1 MIRHK
6 AYAKLDL
13 GIEIYP
19 EKLDDGYFSVHYI
32 DCQLDLCD
40 YLFFENKKG
49 TIEVVCNEPLLL
61 QEDNFVY
68 KAAIL
73 LRELA
78 GSRNLGA
85 KITLKKNIPIKAG
98 FGGGSSDAAAAVWGL
113 SKMWKIKPSENMIA
127 TMAGQLG
134 KDFYY
139 SWHGKLSEVI
149 GEGREYKVNRIST
162 ELPNFWLL
170 IIVPEE
176 EKPSTGWVYENLKLS
191 RDKQDSGK
199 IEKLKRAILKGNK
212 ENILK
217 NLSNDFEKTVSSH
230 FPVVGKMKDDLEKV
244 GALRGIMAG
253 AGLAVVGFFESRK
266 KAEAG
271 KALLNGK
278 YKKIYISRPI
288 N

>member
-1 MIRHK
+1 MIRQK

-19 EKLDDGYFSVHYI
+19 EKLDGGYFPVRYI

-40 YLFFENKKG
+40 YLLFENQKG
-49 TIEVVCNEPLLL
+49 TIEVVCSEPLIL

-73 LRELA
+73 FRELA
-78 GSRNLGA
+78 GSKNLGA

-98 FGGGSSDAAAAVWGL
+98 FGGGSSDAAATVKGL
-113 SKMWKIKPSENMIA
+113 SKIWKINPTPKLI
-127 TMAGQLG
+127 TLMANQLG

-149 GEGREYKVNRIST
+149 GKGKKYTVDLISAK
-162 ELPNFWLL
+162 LPDFWLL
-170 IIVPEE
+170 IIVPSE
-176 EKPSTGWVYENLKLS
+176 EKPSTGWVYENLKLGK
-191 RDKQDSGK
+191 DKRDSGK
-199 IEKLKRAILKGNK
+199 IKKLKRAILAGNK
-212 ENILK
+212 KNILK
-217 NLSNDFEKTVSSH
+217 NLSNDFEKTVSSY
-230 FPVVGKMKDDLEKV
+230 FTAVGRMKDDLEKV

-253 AGLAVVGFFESRK
+253 AGLAVAGFFESYQ
-266 KAEAG
+266 KAEKG

>member
-1 MIRHK
+1 MIQQK

-19 EKLDDGYFSVHYI
+19 EKLDDGYFPVRYI

-40 YLFFENKKG
+40 DLFFENQKG
-49 TIEVVCNEPLLL
+49 TIEVICSEPLLL

-73 LRELA
+73 FRELA
-78 GSRNLGA
+78 GSKNLGA

-98 FGGGSSDAAAAVWGL
+98 FGGGSSDTAAAVWGL
-113 SKMWKIKPSENMIA
+113 SKIWKIKVSENMIA
-127 TMAGQLG
+127 TMANQLG

-139 SWHGKLSEVI
+139 SWHGKLSEVV
-149 GEGREYKVNRIST
+149 GKGRIYQVLSIDAN
-162 ELPNFWLL
+162 LPEFWLL
-170 IIVPEE
+170 VIVPSE
-176 EKPSTGWVYENLKLS
+176 EKPSTAWVYENLKLS
-191 RDKQDSGK
+191 KNRQDSGK
-199 IEKLKRAILKGNK
+199 IEKLKRAILAGKK

-217 NLSNDFEKTVSSH
+217 NLANDFEQPVSVY
-230 FPVVGKMKDDLEKV
+230 FPVVGKMKNDLEKV

-266 KAEAG
+266 KAEKG
-271 KALLNGK
+271 KALLKGK

>member
-1 MIRHK
+1 MIQQK

-19 EKLDDGYFSVHYI
+19 EKLGDGYFPVRYI

-40 YLFFENKKG
+40 DLFFENQKG
-49 TIEVVCNEPLLL
+49 TIEVVCSEPLLL

-113 SKMWKIKPSENMIA
+113 SKIWKIKVSENMIA
-127 TMAGQLG
+127 TMANQLG

-139 SWHGKLSEVI
+139 SWHGKLSEVV
-149 GEGREYKVNRIST
+149 GKGRIYQVLSIDAN
-162 ELPNFWLL
+162 LPEFWLL
-170 IIVPEE
+170 VIVPSE
-176 EKPSTGWVYENLKLS
+176 EKPSTAWVYENLKLS
-191 RDKQDSGK
+191 KNRQDSGK
-199 IEKLKRAILKGNK
+199 IEKLKMAILAGKK

-217 NLSNDFEKTVSSH
+217 NLANDFEQPVSVH
-230 FPVVGKMKDDLEKV
+230 FPVVGKMKNDLEKV
-244 GALRGIMAG
+244 GALKGIMAG
-253 AGLAVVGFFESRK
+253 AGLAVVGFFESRQ
-266 KAEAG
+266 KAEEG

-278 YKKIYISRPI
+278 YRKIYISRPI

>member
-1 MIRHK
+1 MIQQK

-19 EKLDDGYFSVHYI
+19 EKLGDGYFPVRYI
-32 DCQLDLCD
+32 DCKLDLCD
-40 YLFFENKKG
+40 DLFFENQKG
-49 TIEVVCNEPLLL
+49 TIEVVCSEPLLL

-113 SKMWKIKPSENMIA
+113 SKIWKIKVSENMIA
-127 TMAGQLG
+127 TMANQLG

-139 SWHGKLSEVI
+139 SWHGKLSEVV
-149 GEGREYKVNRIST
+149 GKGRIYQVLSIDAN
-162 ELPNFWLL
+162 LPEFWLL
-170 IIVPEE
+170 VIVPSE
-176 EKPSTGWVYENLKLS
+176 EKPSTAWVYENLKLS
-191 RDKQDSGK
+191 KNRQDSGK
-199 IEKLKRAILKGNK
+199 IEKLKMAILAGKK

-217 NLSNDFEKTVSSH
+217 NLANDFEQPVSVH
-230 FPVVGKMKDDLEKV
+230 FPVVGKMKNDLEKV
-244 GALRGIMAG
+244 GALKGIMAG

-266 KAEAG
+266 KAEEG

-278 YKKIYISRPI
+278 YRKIYISRPI